1 MKRAHAVLPDT
12 SPIKMTLLNQVLWI
26 LQLLEEGAAGEEV
39 VARFGDAEKADA
51 LLSFMKETGLT
62 IQSKEAGSG
71 AVISPAGRE
80 LLASHGLL

>member
-12 SPIKMTLLNQVLWI
+12 SPLKMTLLNQMLWM
-26 LQLLEEGAAGEEV
+26 LQLLENGAADEEV
-39 VARFGDAEKADA
+39 VARFGDAEKAAA

-62 IQSKEAGSG
+62 CPSKEAGSNV
-71 AVISPAGRE
+71 VISPSGRE